1 MATTIFHMSNGEK
14 LSSPLGSVGVGKI
27 KKALLDDKDLVFI
40 DFDGAIVMVKHIVW
54 IEEKK

>member
-1 MATTIFHMSNGEK
+1 MSNGEK
-14 LSSPLGSVGVGKI
+14 LDCPLGSVAVGKI
-27 KKALLDDKDLVFI
+27 KKALIDDKNLVFI

>member
-1 MATTIFHMSNGEK
+1 MASTIFHMSNGEK
-14 LSSPLGSVGVGKI
+14 LDCPLGSVAVGKI
-27 KKALLDDKDLVFI
+27 KKALIDDKNLVFI

>member
-14 LSSPLGSVGVGKI
+14 VGCPLGSVGVGRI

-40 DFDGAIVMVKHIVW
+40 DFNGGIVMVKHIVW